1 VNSDTGKEFRDA
13 DAFLLGYLPYRVG
26 AHFQALETLLHARSA
41 AAGELASRIEARLRS
56 LPARGPE
63 VVSCVWQIESILGER
78 LRAQLPEP
86 PRSIEELADFSR
98 VVGDAFEG
106 ACGADAGGCRTAYAL
121 GERVGAAEHTAATA
135 AVHWSLWAAARE
147 DARMEERGGV
157 IREELTR
164 LASAPGVTSDCPTMR
179 DEDANI
185 TRELGAAVEAA
196 ARPPD
201 DASADELAKI
211 AARLGKCARALE
223 SAVRGTPRASVRAW
237 REKKMSGGE
246 LMRRLCEHYH
256 WSAPCLV
263 EEGGQ
268 PRPRFFVFDKR
279 VFLVFSDSRARGEQP
294 AFVHTGKIE
303 DQFYLTFTGVSLFRW
318 LPDADVELIVID
330 PTDDP
335 DAPQT
340 INYPREMHA
349 RLREFA
355 DEVALHLAA
364 CDWSRLDLEALRAY
378 SFWVLV
384 SEGKIHNL
392 LARDCRGRAFVGLF
406 SSEEALDAHLA
417 RATPE
422 QAHDYAAW
430 RKMLLSGAAMFPSL
444 AQLDVA
450 GVMLNPSGPGRTR
463 AFNKATLEM
472 LASG

>member
-41 AAGELASRIEARLRS
+41 AAGELASRVETRLRT
-56 LPARGPE
+56 LPERGPE

-78 LRAQLPEP
+78 LRAQLPES

-98 VVGDAFEG
+98 AVGDAFEG

-121 GERVGAAEHTAATA
+121 GDRVGAAEHTAATA
-135 AVHWSLWAAARE
+135 ALHWTLWATARGE
-147 DARMEERGGV
+147 ALMEGRGGV
-157 IREELTR
+157 IREELAR
-164 LASAPGVTSDCPTMR
+164 LASTTGVTCVCPTMR
-179 DEDANI
+179 SEDADI

-201 DASADELAKI
+201 DASAEELAKI
-211 AARLGKCARALE
+211 AARLGECARALE

-237 REKKMSGGE
+237 RDKKMSGGE
-246 LMRRLCEHYH
+246 LMRRLCEHYR
-256 WSAPCLV
+256 WSAPCLIG
-263 EEGGQ
+263 EGGQ

-279 VFLVFSDSRARGEQP
+279 VFPVFGDSRARGEQP
-294 AFVHTGKIE
+294 SFVHTGKTE
-303 DQFYLTFTGVSLFRW
+303 DQLYLTFTGVSLFRW
-318 LPDADVELIVID
+318 LPDADVDLIVID

-340 INYPREMHA
+340 INYPREMHTL
-349 RLREFA
+349 LREAA
-355 DEVALHLAA
+355 DEVALDLAA
-364 CDWSRLDLEALRAY
+364 CDWSRLDLDALRAY

-392 LARDCRGRAFVGLF
+392 LERDCRGRPFVGLF

-422 QAHDYAAW
+422 QAREHVQW
-430 RKMLLSGAAMFPSL
+430 RKMLLTGAAMFPSL

-463 AFNKATLEM
+463 AFNKGTLEM